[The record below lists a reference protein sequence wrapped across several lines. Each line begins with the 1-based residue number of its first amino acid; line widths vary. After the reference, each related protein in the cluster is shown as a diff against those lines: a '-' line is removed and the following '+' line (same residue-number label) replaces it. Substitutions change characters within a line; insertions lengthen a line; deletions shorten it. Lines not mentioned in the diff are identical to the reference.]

1 MCTSLVVSYSL
12 FTISQG
18 GPLSGFPCFDRF
30 PNELYGLL
38 ASGFRKAPFTLVGIS
53 LRDLSCDKSG
63 DFFRA
68 IFSAIVYGVVF
79 LAALLPYLST
89 VAMNAN

>member
-18 GPLSGFPCFDRF
+18 EPLSGSSCFDRF

-38 ASGFRKAPFTLVGIS
+38 ASGFRKAQFTLVGIS
-53 LRDLSCDKSG
+53 LLDLSCDKSG

-68 IFSAIVYGVVF
+68 IFSAIVYKVVF
-79 LAALLPYLST
+79 LAALLP
-89 VAMNAN
+89 

>member
-1 MCTSLVVSYSL
+1 MVSYSL

-18 GPLSGFPCFDRF
+18 GPLSGSPCFDRF
-30 PNELYGLL
+30 PEELYGLL
-38 ASGFRKAPFTLVGIS
+38 ASGFRNAPFTPAGVS

-68 IFSAIVYGVVF
+68 IFSAIVYKVVF
-79 LAALLPYLST
+79 RAALLP
-89 VAMNAN
+89 

>member
-1 MCTSLVVSYSL
+1 MVSYSL

-18 GPLSGFPCFDRF
+18 GPLSSSPCFDRF

-38 ASGFRKAPFTLVGIS
+38 ASGFRKAQFTLVGIS
-53 LRDLSCDKSG
+53 LLDLSCDKSG

-68 IFSAIVYGVVF
+68 IFSAIVYKVVF
-79 LAALLPYLST
+79 LAALLP
-89 VAMNAN
+89 